1 MELITFLYTFL
12 VISFSQYKRYMICL
26 IPFRVFSDALPAFTC
41 TNIIDNLWRICLG
54 VNIWIHVPKSEER
67 PLPFCYLL
75 KSTIS
80 FLK

>member
-41 TNIIDNLWRICLG
+41 TNIIDNL
-54 VNIWIHVPKSEER
+54 
-67 PLPFCYLL
+67 
-75 KSTIS
+75 
-80 FLK
+80 